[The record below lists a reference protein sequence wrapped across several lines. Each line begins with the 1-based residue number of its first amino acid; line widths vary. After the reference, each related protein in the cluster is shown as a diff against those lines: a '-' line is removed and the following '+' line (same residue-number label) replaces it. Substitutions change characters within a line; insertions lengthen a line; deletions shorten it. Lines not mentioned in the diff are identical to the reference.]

1 MQSFRFKTFTLTLT
15 VFLTFTAVS
24 NAQNDGSTAEQIAER
39 GLAFLTAS
47 QDAKGTLSP
56 RAGSGITSLAVT
68 AALRHGRGLDDP
80 LVAKGL
86 KALEGFVKPDGGIY
100 LGDRLRNYE
109 TCVAILCLS
118 EANRV
123 AGDKRYDQ
131 VLSNAEKFVRG
142 LQIGAG
148 GKVDKSD
155 PHYGGVGYGGP
166 ERPDLSNTAYMIEAL
181 KALDVP
187 DGDPAIQRALTFI
200 TRCQNLEGAGN
211 DTEFASKVKDGGF
224 YYVVPTE
231 SVDPSKDDRYTA
243 NGGLRSYGSMT
254 YHGFKSLVYA
264 GLSKDDP
271 RTKAAL
277 GWISKNYSL
286 KDNPGQGSAGLF
298 YYYNTFGKALE
309 ASKLDQLQ
317 VNNASRDW
325 RKDLVQELAK
335 RQGDDGAWVN
345 SNRQWFEN
353 DKNLCTSF
361 ALLAL
366 SHCKTT
372 VAKTAK

>member
-1 MQSFRFKTFTLTLT
+1 MLRNVLFVVLITFGSIAAPSSTLAQDLNASIDQLADRGID
-15 VFLTFTAVS
+15 FLS
-24 NAQNDGSTAEQIAER
+24 Q
-39 GLAFLTAS
+39 S
-47 QDAKGTLSP
+47 QDENGTLSP

-68 AALRHGRGLDDP
+68 AALRHGRPLDDP

-86 KALEGFVKPDGGIY
+86 KALESFVKPDGGIY

-118 EANRV
+118 EANRI
-123 AGDKRYDQ
+123 AGDKRYDKILQ
-131 VLSNAEKFVRG
+131 NAEKFVRG
-142 LQIGAG
+142 LQIGAD
-148 GKVDKSD
+148 GKVDKSN
-155 PHYGGVGYGGP
+155 PHFGGVGYGGP

-181 KALDVP
+181 KALDAS
-187 DGDPAIQRALTFI
+187 DDDPAIQRAIAFI
-200 TRCQNLEGAGN
+200 TRCQNLQGAGN
-211 DTEFASKVKDGGF
+211 DTQFADKVNDGGF
-224 YYVVPTE
+224 YYAVPTE
-231 SVDPSKDDRYTA
+231 SVDDERSTE

-264 GLSKDDP
+264 GLTKDDP

-277 GWISKNYSL
+277 EWISKNYTL
-286 KDNPGQGSAGLF
+286 NDNPGQGSAGLF

-309 ASKLDQLQ
+309 ASQLAAVDDGTQ
-317 VNNASRDW
+317 NKRNW
-325 RKDLVQELAK
+325 RKDLVATLAK
-335 RQGDDGAWVN
+335 RQGEDGSWVN

-366 SHCKTT
+366 SHCKNP
-372 VAKTAK
+372 VD